1 MMGMLKALPLMIAL
15 AMGGYMYHNYVVMEK
30 DKIIAQLETNYERA
44 RNNVIRLE
52 TALEVSEE
60 SRIRTEENAARQQQA
75 IGQLTEK
82 NSELARVRDDYLQVF
97 KSHDLTNL
105 ARVKPGLIEPRINR
119 GTKKVFESIEND
131 SREVAD
137 AGS

>member
-1 MMGMLKALPLMIAL
+1 MGMLKALPLMIVL

-30 DKIIAQLETNYERA
+30 DKIIAQLETNYERS

-75 IGQLTEK
+75 IGELTEK
-82 NSELARVRDDYLQVF
+82 NNELARTRDEYLQIF

-105 ARVKPGLIEPRINR
+105 ARAKPGLIEPRINR
-119 GTKKVFESIEND
+119 GTQQVFESIEQD
-131 SREVAD
+131 SREVSD
-137 AGS
+137 AES

>member
-1 MMGMLKALPLMIAL
+1 MGMLKALPLMIVL

-30 DKIIAQLETNYERA
+30 DKIIAQLETNYERS

-75 IGQLTEK
+75 IGELTEK
-82 NSELARVRDDYLQVF
+82 NNELARTRDEYLQIF

-105 ARVKPGLIEPRINR
+105 ARAKPGLIEPRINR
-119 GTKKVFESIEND
+119 GTQQVFEAIEQD
-131 SREVAD
+131 SREVSD
-137 AGS
+137 AES

>member
-1 MMGMLKALPLMIAL
+1 MGMLKALPLMIVL

-30 DKIIAQLETNYERA
+30 DKTIAQLETNYERS

-75 IGQLTEK
+75 IGELTEK
-82 NSELARVRDDYLQVF
+82 NNELARTRDEYLQIF

-105 ARVKPGLIEPRINR
+105 ARAKPGLIEPRINR
-119 GTKKVFESIEND
+119 GTQQVFESIEQD
-131 SREVAD
+131 SREMSD
-137 AGS
+137 AES

>member
-1 MMGMLKALPLMIAL
+1 MGMLKTLPLMIVL

-30 DKIIAQLETNYERA
+30 DKTIAQLETNYERS

-75 IGQLTEK
+75 IGELTEK
-82 NSELARVRDDYLQVF
+82 NNELARTRDEYLQIF

-105 ARVKPGLIEPRINR
+105 ARAKPGLIEPRINR
-119 GTKKVFESIEND
+119 GTQQVFESIEQD
-131 SREVAD
+131 SREMSD
-137 AGS
+137 AES

>member
-1 MMGMLKALPLMIAL
+1 MGMLKALPLMIVL

-30 DKIIAQLETNYERA
+30 DKTIAQLETNYERS

-75 IGQLTEK
+75 IGELTEK
-82 NSELARVRDDYLQVF
+82 NNELARTRDEYLQIF

-105 ARVKPGLIEPRINR
+105 ARAKPGLIEPRINR
-119 GTKKVFESIEND
+119 GTQQVFESIEQD
-131 SREVAD
+131 SREVSD
-137 AGS
+137 AES

>member
-1 MMGMLKALPLMIAL
+1 MGMLKALPLMIAL

-82 NSELARVRDDYLQVF
+82 NSELA
-97 KSHDLTNL
+97 
-105 ARVKPGLIEPRINR
+105 
-119 GTKKVFESIEND
+119 
-131 SREVAD
+131 
-137 AGS
+137 

>member
-15 AMGGYMYHNYVVMEK
+15 AMGGYMNHNYVVMEK

>member
-1 MMGMLKALPLMIAL
+1 MGMLKALPLMIVL
-15 AMGGYMYHNYVVMEK
+15 ATGGYMYHNYVVMEK
-30 DKIIAQLETNYERA
+30 DKIIAQLETNYERS

-75 IGQLTEK
+75 IGELTEK
-82 NSELARVRDDYLQVF
+82 NNELARTRDEYLQIF

-105 ARVKPGLIEPRINR
+105 ARAKPGLIEPRINR
-119 GTKKVFESIEND
+119 GTQQVFESIEQD
-131 SREVAD
+131 SREVSD
-137 AGS
+137 AES